1 MQTQIVIRD
10 FERTEN
16 LEDYL
21 RTKIEESLTP
31 FLQNYEN
38 STIFVKVQEDRHRS
52 LTRKPHFQ
60 CEVRLKLPRKKMFI
74 TVRKEGDHFY
84 DCVQKVS
91 DTLREVMGRKH
102 HQMASLQARRKK
114 TITEIPYDYE
124 HDVNHDVA

>member
-21 RTKIEESLTP
+21 RDKIEESLSP

-60 CEVRLKLPRKKMFI
+60 CEVRIKLHRKKMFI

-124 HDVNHDVA
+124 HDVA

>member
-16 LEDYL
+16 LEIYL
-21 RTKIEESLTP
+21 RTKIEESLAP

-38 STIFVKVQEDRHRS
+38 SSVFVKVQEDRHRS

-60 CEVRLKLPRKKMFI
+60 CEVRLKIPRFKTFI
-74 TVRKEGDHFY
+74 TVKKEGDHFY
-84 DCVQKVS
+84 DCVQKVT
-91 DTLREVMGRKH
+91 DTLHEVMGRKH

-114 TITEIPYDYE
+114 RITDVPYDYT
-124 HDVNHDVA
+124 HFVA